1 MPTTPPA
8 TRRVDLLV
16 SYDVD
21 TTTAA
26 GRRRLRRIAKL
37 CTNHGQRVQWSVFAC
52 RLPAERREAFEAL
65 LLDEIAPETDSL
77 HVYALPGGREACV
90 RVYGVD
96 RFTDFDGPLV
106 V

>member
-1 MPTTPPA
+1 MMPA
-8 TRRVDLLV
+8 AKRVDLLV

-26 GRRRLRRIAKL
+26 GRKRLRRIAKL

-52 RLPAERREAFEAL
+52 RLTAERREAFVAQ
-65 LLDEIAPETDSL
+65 LLDVIAPETDSL
-77 HVYALPGGREACV
+77 HVYTLPGGRDACV
-90 RVYGVD
+90 RTYGVD
-96 RFTDFDGPLV
+96 RYRDFDGPLV